1 MPLDNYID
9 THTNDNIK
17 RYQTINKIFTFTKR
31 KAEIQGEQLA
41 GPSSLLFSPIKHTG
55 ENCCN
60 FSGPKIPKGH
70 VRGSPRLHW
79 SLFVW
84 ASWTT
89 NLIKNHL
96 GISGIIIYTTKSSTK
111 LYMGFVSVPSAKGL
125 SWHKPTQISTP
136 KICGFLILGFWCF
149 WIQYFFFQ

>member
-17 RYQTINKIFTFTKR
+17 RYPTINKIFTFTKR

-60 FSGPKIPKGH
+60 FSDPKIPKGH
-70 VRGSPRLHW
+70 VRGSPACIEAF
-79 SLFVW
+79 LFEPHGPP
-84 ASWTT
+84 
-89 NLIKNHL
+89 I
-96 GISGIIIYTTKSSTK
+96 
-111 LYMGFVSVPSAKGL
+111 
-125 SWHKPTQISTP
+125 
-136 KICGFLILGFWCF
+136 
-149 WIQYFFFQ
+149 